1 MSYGTQLASE
11 TAVTG
16 NLWLALPPRN
26 TTRNRSAI
34 VRFDGDGAAKLP
46 PSSVIPPGNT
56 TRNRSTI
63 IRFDGRCCKEIT
75 PLGVILS
82 LIPRTL
88 SLHLAIVLPGAAVGF
103 VLRLHAL

>member
-1 MSYGTQLASE
+1 VSYGAQLASE
-11 TAVTG
+11 TAVIS
-16 NLWLALPPRN
+16 NLWPALPPRN
-26 TTRNRSAI
+26 TTRNSSAI
-34 VRFDGDGAAKLP
+34 IRFDGDGAAKLP
-46 PSSVIPPGNT
+46 PSSAIPPHNT

-63 IRFDGRCCKEIT
+63 IRFAGRWCKEIT

>member
-1 MSYGTQLASE
+1 VSYGAQLASE
-11 TAVTG
+11 TAVIS
-16 NLWLALPPRN
+16 NLWPALPPR
-26 TTRNRSAI
+26 
-34 VRFDGDGAAKLP
+34 
-46 PSSVIPPGNT
+46 NT

-63 IRFDGRCCKEIT
+63 IRFDGRWCKEIT